1 MDYKNYSTNKSK
13 GLVEIVKAGGGY
25 AFAKKQYN
33 SETGEQKQP
42 VITSIDIDKLNDRK
56 TELQDEINQIDTLIA
71 DINSIN

>member
-33 SETGEQKQP
+33 SETGEQEEP
-42 VITSIDIDKLNDRK
+42 VITSIDLDKLNERK
-56 TELQDEINQIDTLIA
+56 TELQDEINQIDSLIS
-71 DINSIN
+71 DIEAID